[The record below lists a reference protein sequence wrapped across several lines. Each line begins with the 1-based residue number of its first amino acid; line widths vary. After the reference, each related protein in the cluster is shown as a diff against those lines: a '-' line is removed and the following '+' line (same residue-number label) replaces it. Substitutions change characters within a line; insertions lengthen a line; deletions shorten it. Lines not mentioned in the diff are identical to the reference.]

1 MQNALRKTQ
10 ITSRNS
16 SLLMKNPIRAST
28 SKNVWLKS
36 EKNIFLLIL
45 LNLTKRSK
53 MKTLTTKMW
62 TVTSMQQQKKMTK
75 MIKIITRMMQTSTMM
90 QKALHIRSSPSKN
103 LSKENIATLTLKD
116 KRKEASIEM
125 KIAIMMMS
133 MMLRMIMTRRMM
145 KMITETTINQLADT
159 KNQ

>member
-45 LNLTKRSK
+45 LNLTERSK

-62 TVTSMQQQKKMTK
+62 TVTSMQQRKKMTK
-75 MIKIITRMMQTSTMM
+75 MIKITTRMMRTSTTM
-90 QKALHIRSSPSKN
+90 QKALHIRSSRRKN
-103 LSKENIATLTLKD
+103 LRENIATRTLKD

-125 KIAIMMMS
+125 KKAIMMMS